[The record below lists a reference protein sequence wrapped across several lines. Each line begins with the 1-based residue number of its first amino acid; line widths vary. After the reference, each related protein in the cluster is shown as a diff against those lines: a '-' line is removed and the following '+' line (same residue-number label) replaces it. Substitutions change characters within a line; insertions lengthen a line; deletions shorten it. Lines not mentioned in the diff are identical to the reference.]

1 MTVRVQVDIA
11 DEQKARLDALAAG
24 RGAQAADLIVEAVES
39 YLEDGDY
46 QAGVDRGLA
55 AVAAGEVID
64 WTDAERELKAY
75 LDDRYGRAPG

>member
-46 QAGVDRGLA
+46 RAGVERGLA
-55 AVAAGEVID
+55 AVAAGDVID
-64 WTDAERELKAY
+64 WTDAERQLRAY
-75 LDDRYGRAPG
+75 LDDRYLRAPG